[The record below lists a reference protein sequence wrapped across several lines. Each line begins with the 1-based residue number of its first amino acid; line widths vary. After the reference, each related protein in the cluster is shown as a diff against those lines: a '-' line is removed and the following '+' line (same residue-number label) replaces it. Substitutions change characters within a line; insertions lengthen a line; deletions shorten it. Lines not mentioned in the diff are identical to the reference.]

1 MTTPTPSPS
10 GEMIGTQD
18 GVPVIVEQG
27 PRWLAGLLYN
37 PPGWLPPLLVLA
49 ILLGSVWVAYQL
61 AERGL
66 ERDDTLAMIQNVL
79 TVAACGGVT
88 VLLVRH
94 AQFSYL
100 VDVVV
105 GTVAGFA
112 LAVCGRLLADRLLD
126 RADVL

>member
-1 MTTPTPSPS
+1 MTTPTPTPS

-18 GVPVIVEQG
+18 GLPIIVEQG

-37 PPGWLPPLLVLA
+37 PPGWVPAVLGLT

-66 ERDDTLAMIQNVL
+66 EREEGLAMLQNVL
-79 TVAACGGVT
+79 TVAACGAVT

-94 AQFSYL
+94 ARFSYL
-100 VDVVV
+100 VDVGV
-105 GTVAGFA
+105 GSSVGIVLA
-112 LAVCGRLLADRLLD
+112 LCGRVLVDRALD
-126 RADVL
+126 RAGVL